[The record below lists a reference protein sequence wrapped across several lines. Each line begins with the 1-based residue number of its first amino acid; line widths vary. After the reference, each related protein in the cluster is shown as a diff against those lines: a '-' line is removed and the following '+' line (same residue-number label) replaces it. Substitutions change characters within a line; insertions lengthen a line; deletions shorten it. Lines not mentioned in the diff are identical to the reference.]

1 MSTALP
7 HLLSPLQIGRATLRN
22 RIVSAGHD
30 TTLPTDGTVN
40 DALFA
45 YQEAR
50 AKGGVGMI
58 IVQVA
63 GIHESARYTS
73 HLLMATTDDCI
84 PGYRR
89 LAAMCHEHDTV
100 VVGQIFHP
108 GREIMESSDGR
119 APVAYSS
126 SDVPSERF
134 HVTPRPLDQA
144 GIDLMVQGYADAAR
158 RLGEAGM
165 DGVEVVASH
174 GYLPAQFLNPRVNL
188 RDDAYGEDKVRFLR
202 EVLVATRAA
211 SGNRIVGLRM
221 SVDEL
226 SWDGLEPTEALA
238 AIKELSDLGLI
249 DYINLVAGTSASNAG
264 SIHIVPP
271 MAIENGYTI
280 PLAEQVRTVTGVPLI
295 LGGRF
300 NEPTQAE
307 RAIANGSADACTMT
321 RALICD
327 PEMPN
332 KAVAGQL
339 ERIRACIACNQACIG
354 HFHLGYSISCIQ
366 HPETGREL
374 TFGTIAR
381 TSAPKRVL
389 IAGAGPAGMKA
400 AAIAAERGHDVQLHE
415 AAARVGGQVLLAER
429 IPGRGEFGGAAT
441 NLHKEVEA
449 AGARLVLDSRVDR
462 ALVEREQPDVVI
474 LATGGRPRRLPV
486 EVMGEP
492 TILDAWEVLEG
503 AELPSGHLLIAD
515 WRCDWVGPGLAIKA
529 AEAGRRVTLAVN
541 GYHPGFRIQQYVR
554 DELLGR
560 LHRLHVEIIPTV
572 RLYGIDDDT
581 VYLQH
586 TMSGE
591 PIVLEGIGGVILAH
605 GQEADDV
612 LGAELGG
619 LDVQLVR
626 IGDCVAPRTVEEAVL
641 EGLEAA
647 VAI

>member
-1 MSTALP
+1 
-7 HLLSPLQIGRATLRN
+7 
-22 RIVSAGHD
+22 
-30 TTLPTDGTVN
+30 
-40 DALFA
+40 
-45 YQEAR
+45 
-50 AKGGVGMI
+50 MI

-134 HVTPRPLDQA
+134 HVTPRPLDQD
-144 GIDLMVQGYADAAR
+144 GIDTMVRGYADAAR
-158 RLGEAGM
+158 RLGAAGM

-174 GYLPAQFLNPRVNL
+174 GYLPAQFLNPRVNT
-188 RDDAYGEDKVRFLR
+188 RTDEYGTDRVRFLR
-202 EVLVATRAA
+202 EVLQAVRAE
-211 SGNRIVGLRM
+211 SGDRIVGLRM

-226 SWDGLEPTEALA
+226 SWDGLEPAEALA
-238 AIKELSDLGLI
+238 AIKEVSDLGLI
-249 DYINLVAGTSASNAG
+249 DYVNLVAGTSASNAG

-271 MAIENGYTI
+271 MAIENGYTV
-280 PLAEQVRTVTGVPLI
+280 PLAQQVRKVTDVPLI

-300 NEPTQAE
+300 NEPTQAD
-307 RAIANGSADACTMT
+307 RVIAAGDADACTMT

-332 KAVAGQL
+332 KATSGEL
-339 ERIRACIACNQACIG
+339 ERVRACIACNQACIG

-374 TFGTIAR
+374 KFGTLEP
-381 TSAPKRVL
+381 TSAPRKVL
-389 IAGAGPAGMKA
+389 IAGAGPGGMKA
-400 AAIAAERGHDVQLHE
+400 AAIAAERGHDVTLYE
-415 AAARVGGQVLLAER
+415 AAGRVGGQVLLAEK

-441 NLHKEVEA
+441 NLLKEVEA
-449 AGARLVLDSRVDR
+449 AGAKLVVDTPVDR
-462 ALVEREQPDVVI
+462 ALVEHEQPDVVI
-474 LATGGRPRRLPV
+474 LATGGRSRHLPL
-486 EVMGEP
+486 EVMGAP
-492 TILDAWEVLEG
+492 TILDAWQVLEG
-503 AELPSGHLLIAD
+503 ADLPSGRIVVAD
-515 WRCDWVGPGLAIKA
+515 WRCDWIGPGVAIKA
-529 AEAGRRVTLAVN
+529 AEAGRQVVLAVN

-554 DELLGR
+554 DELLAR
-560 LHRLHVEIIPTV
+560 LHRLHVEIIPTA
-572 RLYGIDDDT
+572 RLYGVDDDT

-591 PIVLEGIGGVILAH
+591 PIVLEGISGVVLAQ
-605 GQEADDV
+605 GQEANDT
-612 LGAELGG
+612 LGTELAG
-619 LDVQLVR
+619 LDVELIR

-647 VAI
+647 CAI